1 MINNE
6 IIAKAYSSINYV
18 VAVTLFCIGLY
29 ALIIKPNLIKKFMG
43 LNIIETS
50 VFLFI
55 ISSGL
60 VEGGIAPIYTKT
72 TPANPVFV
80 NPIPQAL
87 ILTAIVV
94 AVSTTALALSLMIK
108 LYDQCGTL
116 NANKLKELR

>member
-6 IIAKAYSSINYV
+6 VIAKAYSSINYV

-55 ISSGL
+55 ISSGY
-60 VEGGIAPIYTKT
+60 VKGGVAPIYTHD
-72 TPANPVFV
+72 TPVNALFV

-94 AVSTTALALSLMIK
+94 AVSVTALALSLIIK

>member
-18 VAVTLFCIGLY
+18 AAVTLFCIGLY

-43 LNIIETS
+43 LNIVETS
-50 VFLFI
+50 IFLFI
-55 ISSGL
+55 ISSGF
-60 VEGGIAPIYTKT
+60 VEGGMAPVYTKD
-72 TPANPVFV
+72 TPVNPVFV
-80 NPIPQAL
+80 NPISQAL

>member
-1 MINNE
+1 MIVSDML
-6 IIAKAYSSINYV
+6 AKAVASINYV
-18 VAVTLFCIGLY
+18 VSVTLFCIGLY
-29 ALIIKPNLIKKFMG
+29 ALITKPNLIKKFMG

-60 VEGGIAPIYTKT
+60 VEGGLAPIYTSDM
-72 TPANPVFV
+72 PANPIFV

-94 AVSTTALALSLMIK
+94 AVSVTALALSLMVK